1 MYQSGRFA
9 IPDAPQAASRPKR
22 DPIVVRAITI
32 VAARQPEDDWWALA
46 PGVRSHA
53 IYDEIRRLDRAWAAG
68 LGVLEEAEEPDL
80 SPQMA

>member
-1 MYQSGRFA
+1 MYQSDRFA
-9 IPDAPQAASRPKR
+9 IPEAPQTASRSGR
-22 DPIVVRAITI
+22 DPVVVRAIAI

-68 LGVLEEAEEPDL
+68 LAVPEEADEPSL